1 MTLSRTR
8 HTTNQ
13 DDDGGE
19 HLLALLQQGR
29 DNAHRLSQ
37 HTCLLER
44 RLQGDA
50 KPADLLLLIQDI
62 KFTVE
67 ELQTLLQSA
76 EQAVTPAQ
84 TRAVRTADGR
94 ESHAP
99 ARRQRVELGPLLTHC
114 VAAARQRLHGNGE
127 PVLFH
132 ISSDLPILTTDPKTV
147 ARIFSLLFEHALTAS
162 DREEREVHVQWINE
176 TLVVDIDDAGR
187 GLTQESYTRLRQLV
201 EQLDGTFKVLHE
213 LGQRSRVEL
222 TFAPAAA
229 NERSTRR
236 SQRYTQV
243 AVRNGKTIPATI
255 AQTAPV
261 HV

>member
-1 MTLSRTR
+1 MTRSRTR

-19 HLLALLQQGR
+19 QLLALLQQGQ
-29 DNAHRLSQ
+29 DNAQRLSQ
-37 HTCLLER
+37 YACLLER
-44 RLQGDA
+44 RLRKGA
-50 KPADLLLLIQDI
+50 EPADLLLFVQDI

-84 TRAVRTADGR
+84 TSAVRTADGR

-114 VAAARQRLHGNGE
+114 VAAARQRLHGNGA

-132 ISSDLPILTTDPKTV
+132 ISSDLPILTTDPETV
-147 ARIFSLLFEHALTAS
+147 AHIFSLLFEHALTAS
-162 DREEREVHVQWINE
+162 GREEREVRVQWINE

-187 GLTQESYTRLRQLV
+187 GLAQESYMRLRQLV
-201 EQLDGTFKVLHE
+201 EQLDGTFRVLHE

-222 TFAPAAA
+222 TFAPAAV
-229 NERSTRR
+229 SG
-236 SQRYTQV
+236 S
-243 AVRNGKTIPATI
+243 AVRQVIPL
-255 AQTAPV
+255 
-261 HV
+261 HRKGHGR

>member
-19 HLLALLQQGR
+19 QLLALLQQGQ
-29 DNAHRLSQ
+29 DNAQRLSQ

-44 RLQGDA
+44 RLRGGA
-50 KPADLLLLIQDI
+50 ESADLLLLIQDI

-76 EQAVTPAQ
+76 DQAVTAAQ
-84 TRAVRTADGR
+84 TSAVRTADGR

-99 ARRQRVELGPLLTHC
+99 TRQQRVELGPLLTHC
-114 VAAARQRLHGNGE
+114 VAAARQRLHGNGA

-147 ARIFSLLFEHALTAS
+147 AHIFSLLFEHALTAS
-162 DREEREVHVQWINE
+162 GREEREVHVQWINE

-187 GLTQESYTRLRQLV
+187 GLAQESYTRLRQLV
-201 EQLDGTFKVLHE
+201 EQLDGTFRVLHE
-213 LGQRSRVEL
+213 LGQWSRVEL
-222 TFAPAAA
+222 TFAPTAA
-229 NERSTRR
+229 SG
-236 SQRYTQV
+236 S
-243 AVRNGKTIPATI
+243 AVRQVIPL
-255 AQTAPV
+255 
-261 HV
+261 HRKGHGR

>member
-19 HLLALLQQGR
+19 QILALLQQGQ

-44 RLQGDA
+44 RLRGGA
-50 KPADLLLLIQDI
+50 EPADLLLLIRDI

-76 EQAVTPAQ
+76 EQAVTLAQ
-84 TRAVRTADGR
+84 TRAVRTADGQ

-114 VAAARQRLHGNGE
+114 VAAAQQRLHGNGA

-132 ISSDLPILTTDPKTV
+132 ISSDLPVLTTDPETV
-147 ARIFSLLFEHALTAS
+147 AHLFSLLFEHALTAS
-162 DREEREVHVQWINE
+162 GREEREVRVQWINE

-187 GLTQESYTRLRQLV
+187 GLAQESYTRLRQMV
-201 EQLDGTFKVLHE
+201 EQLDGTFRVLHE

-229 NERSTRR
+229 NERPTRR
-236 SQRYTQV
+236 PQRYTQ
-243 AVRNGKTIPATI
+243 AAARNGKTIPATTS
-255 AQTAPV
+255 QTAPV
-261 HV
+261 HM

>member
-19 HLLALLQQGR
+19 QLLALLQRGQ

-44 RLQGDA
+44 RLQGGA
-50 KPADLLLLIQDI
+50 EPTDLLILVQDI
-62 KFTVE
+62 KFAVE

-84 TRAVRTADGR
+84 TSAVRTADGR

-114 VAAARQRLHGNGE
+114 VAAARQRLHENGA

-132 ISSDLPILTTDPKTV
+132 ISSDLPVVTTDPETV
-147 ARIFSLLFEHALTAS
+147 AHIFALLFEHALRAS
-162 DREEREVHVQWINE
+162 SREEREVRVQWTNSA
-176 TLVVDIDDAGR
+176 LVLDMDDAGR
-187 GLTQESYTRLRQLV
+187 GIAHETYTRLRQLV
-201 EQLDGTFKVLHE
+201 EQLDGTLRASRE

-222 TFAPAAA
+222 TFPPAAA
-229 NERSTRR
+229 SG
-236 SQRYTQV
+236 SAACQV
-243 AVRNGKTIPATI
+243 VPLHRKG
-255 AQTAPV
+255 
-261 HV
+261 HGR